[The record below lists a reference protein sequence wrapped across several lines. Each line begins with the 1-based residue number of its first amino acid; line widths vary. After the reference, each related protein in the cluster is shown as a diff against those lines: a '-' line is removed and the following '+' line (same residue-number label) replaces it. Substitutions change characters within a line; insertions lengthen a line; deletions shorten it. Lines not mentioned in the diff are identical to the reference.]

1 LIGINNRNLD
11 TLEMDVNN
19 SERLRPCIPAEIK
32 VLSLSGV
39 KTPADIEQ
47 RKAYSDGVLVGTA
60 FLQGSL

>member
-1 LIGINNRNLD
+1 
-11 TLEMDVNN
+11 MDVNN